1 MRKTPKDYSIPR
13 GIFQVGLALQLGYF
27 GWCLLMRQSQPPSG
41 DNNPLILESFLNS
54 RTVLMLQGPELHR
67 AKKRGDSIVTQKTNV
82 HTSIHKVYKR
92 KSILQAHSN
101 PKLLIPLKSY
111 W

>member
-13 GIFQVGLALQLGYF
+13 GIFQVGLASQLGYF
-27 GWCLLMRQSQPPSG
+27 GWCLLKRQSQPPSG

-54 RTVLMLQGPELHR
+54 RTVPGAHVQGPELHR
-67 AKKRGDSIVTQKTNV
+67 AKKRGDLMITQKTNV

-92 KSILQAHSN
+92 KSTI
-101 PKLLIPLKSY
+101 
-111 W
+111 